1 MKKPML
7 FGLPAL
13 ALALTLAACG
23 DEPPPKPAA
32 KAAPTPAPAPA
43 PVAQPAATK
52 PEAQAPAPVA
62 PDPNKELA
70 ARVKRALEDGSV
82 QAAGID
88 VTAAS
93 GKVSLF
99 GTVPNAGEKARA
111 ARIAGKVG
119 GVKLVDNRL
128 VVIRGS

>member
-7 FGLPAL
+7 YGLPAL

-23 DEPPPKPAA
+23 DSAPPPKPAA
-32 KAAPTPAPAPA
+32 KAAPPAPA
-43 PVAQPAATK
+43 PVAQPAAPK

-70 ARVKRALEDGSV
+70 ARVKRALEDGSI

-93 GKVSLF
+93 GTVSLF

-111 ARIAGKVG
+111 ARIAGKVD